1 MKYRKRNVSASSIKI
16 AVALVAD
23 YANREAAAKSARAA
37 DMNETALEAFERNNR
52 IIDEC
57 LECVE
62 PFLRGIIRADIGSG
76 TGWYGS
82 KARKYIAKDVYYARK
97 NQVVHKILKSFNLLL
112 DK

>member
-1 MKYRKRNVSASSIKI
+1 MKYRKRNVRAGAIKI

-23 YANREAAAKSARAA
+23 YANREAAKSARAA
-37 DMNETALEAFERNNR
+37 DIDEVDLEAFNAYNR

-62 PFLRGIIRADIGSG
+62 PFLRDIIRADIGGG
-76 TGWYGS
+76 TGWHES
-82 KARKYIAKDVYYARK
+82 KARKYLAKDVYYARK
-97 NQVVHKILKSFNLLL
+97 NQVIYKILKSFNLLV

>member
-1 MKYRKRNVSASSIKI
+1 MKYRKRNVRAGAIKI

-23 YANREAAAKSARAA
+23 YANREAAVKSARAA
-37 DMNETALEAFERNNR
+37 GVDETALEAFNAYNR

-62 PFLRGIIRADIGSG
+62 PFLRDIIRADIGGG

-82 KARKYIAKDVYYARK
+82 KARKYLAKDVYYARK
-97 NQVVHKILKSFNLLL
+97 NQVIYKILKSFNLLI

>member
-1 MKYRKRNVSASSIKI
+1 MKYRKRNISAGAIKI

-23 YANREAAAKSARAA
+23 YANREAVAKSARAA
-37 DMNETALEAFERNNR
+37 DIDEVDLEAFNAYNR

-62 PFLRGIIRADIGSG
+62 PFLRDIIRADIGGG
-76 TGWYGS
+76 TGWHES
-82 KARKYIAKDVYYARK
+82 KARKYLAKDVYYARK
-97 NQVVHKILKSFNLLL
+97 NQVVYKILKSFNLLI